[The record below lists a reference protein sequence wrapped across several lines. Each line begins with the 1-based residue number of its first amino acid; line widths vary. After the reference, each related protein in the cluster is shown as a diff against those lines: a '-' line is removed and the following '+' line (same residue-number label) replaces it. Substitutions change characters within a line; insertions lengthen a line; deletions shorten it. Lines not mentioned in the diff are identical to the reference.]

1 MFKFVWPAECF
12 TVHPGSEKYTLAKPV
27 CVGFEAESYSVH
39 GHVQV
44 KWQFKI
50 RWTCWCESGWTNV
63 KGMLSLSRAF
73 VIPWKTISS
82 VILLQIPKWMK
93 KCFSKKLCRIW
104 LFEDRHP
111 VSCTP
116 SFVSWYFGL
125 CIWVFWFCIKDLSG
139 STKIFPC
146 GQWT

>member
-1 MFKFVWPAECF
+1 MVCCFFFSFSSMSKFVWPAECF
-12 TVHPGSEKYTLAKPV
+12 TVHSGSEKYSLAKPV
-27 CVGFEAESYSVH
+27 RVGFETESYSVH

-63 KGMLSLSRAF
+63 KGMLSLSRGF
-73 VIPWKTISS
+73 VVPWKTNSF

-93 KCFSKKLCRIW
+93 KCFSGKLCRVW
-104 LFEDRHP
+104 FFEGRHL

-116 SFVSWYFGL
+116 SSVSWYFGL
-125 CIWVFWFCIKDLSG
+125 GILVLYWRSDLEY
-139 STKIFPC
+139 
-146 GQWT
+146 